1 MLDRRNRRAKPRVG
15 RPSDPLLVRI
25 RRGGGCSSK
34 VQSDDPKKDCRMSR
48 YTGPRLRII
57 RRLGT
62 ALPGLIRTDPD
73 LRRPYP
79 PGQHGPT
86 KRKKLSDYA
95 LRLMEKQ
102 KIRFHYG
109 LSERQLAKYVAMA
122 FSGKGNSGHILLQLL
137 EQRLDNVVFRA
148 GFAPTMAAARQ
159 MVLHGHVTVNG
170 KSVNI
175 PSYQVKTS
183 NVVKPGEKSKMKAK
197 ALEAMKDPN
206 NLKVPQYL
214 NVDEGGTITMTIA
227 PMREDVP
234 LDIDPQLIV
243 EYYSGK

>member
-1 MLDRRNRRAKPRVG
+1 MA
-15 RPSDPLLVRI
+15 
-25 RRGGGCSSK
+25 
-34 VQSDDPKKDCRMSR
+34 R
-48 YTGPRLRII
+48 YTGPRLKII

-62 ALPGLIRTDPD
+62 PIPGLMRTDPD

-102 KIRFHYG
+102 KLRFHYG
-109 LSERQLAKYVAMA
+109 LSERQLRRYVAQA

-137 EQRLDNVVFRA
+137 ERRLDNVVFRA

-159 MVLHGHVTVNG
+159 MTLHGHITVNG
-170 KSVNI
+170 KRVNI
-175 PSYQVKTS
+175 PSFQVR
-183 NVVKPGEKSKMKAK
+183 PGDSIGLRQTSKMKDRA
-197 ALEAMKDPN
+197 AEAQKDPN
-206 NLKVPQYL
+206 NLKVPDYL
-214 NVDEGGTITMTIA
+214 EAGDGVAKMKVLPERDA
-227 PMREDVP
+227 VP
-234 LDIDPQLIV
+234 LDLDPQLIV

>member
-1 MLDRRNRRAKPRVG
+1 
-15 RPSDPLLVRI
+15 
-25 RRGGGCSSK
+25 
-34 VQSDDPKKDCRMSR
+34 MSR
-48 YTGPRLRII
+48 YTGPRLKIV

-109 LSERQLAKYVAMA
+109 LSERQLAKYMA
-122 FSGKGNSGHILLQLL
+122 TAFTGKGNSGHLLLQYL

-148 GFAPTMAAARQ
+148 GYAPTMAAARQ
-159 MVLHGHVTVNG
+159 MVMHGHVTVNA
-170 KSVNI
+170 KRVNI
-175 PSYQVKTS
+175 PSFAVKTG
-183 NVVKPGEKSKMKAK
+183 NVIKPRETSKMKAK
-197 ALEAMKDPN
+197 VMEAMKDPN

-214 NVDEGGTITMTIA
+214 TVEEGGAATMIIM
-227 PMREDVP
+227 PLREDVP

>member
-1 MLDRRNRRAKPRVG
+1 MA
-15 RPSDPLLVRI
+15 
-25 RRGGGCSSK
+25 
-34 VQSDDPKKDCRMSR
+34 R
-48 YTGPRLRII
+48 YTGPRLKII

-62 ALPGLIRTDPD
+62 PLPGLMRTDPD

-102 KIRFHYG
+102 KLRFHYG
-109 LSERQLAKYVAMA
+109 LSEAQLRRYVAQA

-137 EQRLDNVVFRA
+137 ERRLDNVVFRS
-148 GFAPTMAAARQ
+148 GFAPSMAAARQ

-170 KSVNI
+170 KKVNI
-175 PSYQVKTS
+175 PSFQVKTG
-183 NVVKPGEKSKMKAK
+183 NVVTPRQTSKMKDR

-206 NLKVPQYL
+206 NLKLPQYL
-214 NVDEGGTITMTIA
+214 DAAEGGTVTMKLLPERGDI
-227 PMREDVP
+227 P

>member
-1 MLDRRNRRAKPRVG
+1 
-15 RPSDPLLVRI
+15 
-25 RRGGGCSSK
+25 
-34 VQSDDPKKDCRMSR
+34 MSR
-48 YTGPRLRII
+48 YTGPRLKIV

-109 LSERQLAKYVAMA
+109 LSERQLAKYMA
-122 FSGKGNSGHILLQLL
+122 TAFTGKGNSGHLLLQYL

-148 GFAPTMAAARQ
+148 GYAPTMAAARQ
-159 MVLHGHVTVNG
+159 MVMHGHITVNA
-170 KSVNI
+170 KRVNI
-175 PSYQVKTS
+175 PSFAVKTG
-183 NVVKPGEKSKMKAK
+183 NVIKPRETSKMKPK
-197 ALEAMKDPN
+197 VMEAMKDPN

-214 NVDEGGTITMTIA
+214 TVDEGGAATMIIM
-227 PMREDVP
+227 PLREDVP

>member
-1 MLDRRNRRAKPRVG
+1 
-15 RPSDPLLVRI
+15 
-25 RRGGGCSSK
+25 
-34 VQSDDPKKDCRMSR
+34 MSR

-62 ALPGLIRTDPD
+62 PIPGLMRTDPD

-102 KIRFHYG
+102 KLRFHYG
-109 LSERQLAKYVAMA
+109 LSEKQLRKYVAIA
-122 FSGKGNSGHILLQLL
+122 FSGKGNSGHVLLQIL
-137 EQRLDNVVFRA
+137 ERRLDNVAFRA
-148 GFAPTMAAARQ
+148 GLAPSMAAARQ
-159 MVLHGHVTVNG
+159 MVLHGHLTVNG
-170 KSVNI
+170 KRVNI
-175 PSYQVKTS
+175 PSFQVRPG
-183 NVVKPGEKSKMKAK
+183 NVIAPREASKMKART
-197 ALEAMKDPN
+197 AEAIKDPN
-206 NLKVPQYL
+206 NLKTPDYL
-214 NVDEGGTITMTIA
+214 DVTEAAVITMRSLPERA
-227 PMREDVP
+227 SVP